1 MTSFQVIRCT
11 FEQHGKRILEIFND
25 AILNSTAL
33 YEYKERTLQD
43 VEKWFELKRSMQF
56 PVIGLENEHGILM
69 GFVTYGA
76 FRNFPA
82 YVHTVE
88 HSVYIHKEFR
98 GCGLGRKL
106 MEEIIQEAKKNN
118 IHVMIGGI
126 DAQNEGSIR
135 LHEKLGF
142 RLVGTL
148 PEVGFKF
155 DRWLDLAFYQLI
167 LSNP

>member
-1 MTSFQVIRCT
+1 MNEFNVVDCC
-11 FEQHGKRILEIFND
+11 FEKHGERILEIFND

-33 YEYKERTLQD
+33 YEYEERTLAK
-43 VEKWFELKRSMQF
+43 VEQWFKVKEEGNF
-56 PVIGLENEHGILM
+56 PVIGFESAQGVLM

-82 YVHTVE
+82 NAYTVE
-88 HSVYIHKEFR
+88 HSVYIHKDFR
-98 GCGLGRKL
+98 GLGLGFKL
-106 MEEIIQEAKKNN
+106 MKEIIQAAKKNG
-118 IHVMIGGI
+118 IHTMIGGI

-142 RLVGTL
+142 RLAGTL

-155 DRWLDLAFYQLI
+155 DRWLDLAFYQII
-167 LSNP
+167 LSH